1 MVARIE
7 PRIGNDLTTP
17 TQHPRFRHL
26 CHQQGGQRVADTN
39 DADQQV
45 ASGMQFGI
53 LVDRLADGPVDRL
66 KLGGEMIDCRGGQLG
81 RGGVAE
87 T

>member
-1 MVARIE
+1 VR
-7 PRIGNDLTTP
+7 
-17 TQHPRFRHL
+17 
-26 CHQQGGQRVADTN
+26 
-39 DADQQV
+39 
-45 ASGMQFGI
+45 FGI

-87 T
+87 TAADAILPLRPAEKCRKADLQTKPARRRAAAPNTLS

>member
-1 MVARIE
+1 
-7 PRIGNDLTTP
+7 
-17 TQHPRFRHL
+17 
-26 CHQQGGQRVADTN
+26 
-39 DADQQV
+39 
-45 ASGMQFGI
+45 MQFGI

-87 T
+87 TAADAILPLRPAPAIGERGEVRQSRPPDEDCSTASCGA